1 MKIKLHKKINAI
13 LEGIEHAPN
22 RSYDILKKWG
32 LGTDSKYGK
41 YSAKAVL
48 GNSGGPDLHDRYS
61 EQGKAMIQEDGWSR
75 PCPDIVWDG
84 LTGPNGL
91 HDYVGKRYPIK
102 QWLYMLNQIFGIKA
116 SDVNW
121 KPIVKMFRRNIEI
134 IFVFDPKVGTMCTDG
149 CSMAINPV
157 FFQYLLDKCEQAG
170 LKKASGVMFV
180 VIHELYHVLLKH
192 VYRQN
197 AGNLPG
203 GVWTNIGADY
213 EVNNSIIHDLGAES
227 SISGKVE
234 NWDYDFVKNVINGY
248 AKKEWQL
255 KSFDEILGLMKKE
268 AEEYNKAA
276 EEKWGPE
283 KIEVIKKAIEAAKQ
297 EIREGLHG

>member
-1 MKIKLHKKINAI
+1 
-13 LEGIEHAPN
+13 
-22 RSYDILKKWG
+22 
-32 LGTDSKYGK
+32 
-41 YSAKAVL
+41 
-48 GNSGGPDLHDRYS
+48 
-61 EQGKAMIQEDGWSR
+61 
-75 PCPDIVWDG
+75 
-84 LTGPNGL
+84 
-91 HDYVGKRYPIK
+91 
-102 QWLYMLNQIFGIKA
+102 
-116 SDVNW
+116 
-121 KPIVKMFRRNIEI
+121 
-134 IFVFDPKVGTMCTDG
+134 
-149 CSMAINPV
+149 
-157 FFQYLLDKCEQAG
+157 
-170 LKKASGVMFV
+170 MFV

-203 GVWTNIGADY
+203 GEWTNIGADY

-234 NWDYDFVKNVINGY
+234 NWDYDFVKNIINGY

-268 AEEYNKAA
+268 AEEYKKPA